1 MCVALTFSESFVT
14 QRVKLR
20 AQVSEI
26 FSITHLEYF
35 LNAVNLKKSK
45 IVLKLI

>member
-1 MCVALTFSESFVT
+1 MCVTLTFSGSFVT
-14 QRVKLR
+14 QRVKLC

-35 LNAVNLKKSK
+35 S
-45 IVLKLI
+45 